1 MLELKKSV
9 KRVLILSAHP
19 DDETLG
25 CGGAISNLSR
35 KKNIIDL
42 ITFTDGVSS
51 RNKNGLNRNLK
62 LEKVSKILGINNF
75 NSGNFPDN
83 AMDSIKLLDVCKFI
97 EENVNYEPDIIFTHF
112 SDDLNVDHR
121 IVSRATFTV
130 FRPQY
135 GHKTKIFSYYIPS
148 STDYNPTSSFDGNS
162 YFRLDK
168 IDLLNKI
175 EALKL
180 YDNEMRK
187 YPHSRSYENI
197 ENLIKVWGAE
207 IGVKYAEKFKL
218 IREVI

>member
-1 MLELKKSV
+1 M
-9 KRVLILSAHP
+9 RR
-19 DDETLG
+19 
-25 CGGAISNLSR
+25 AISNLSR

-42 ITFTDGVSS
+42 ITFTDGVGS
-51 RNKNGLNRNLK
+51 RNKNGLNRNLR

-148 STDYNPTSSFDGNS
+148 STDYNPTKQF
-162 YFRLDK
+162 
-168 IDLLNKI
+168 
-175 EALKL
+175 
-180 YDNEMRK
+180 
-187 YPHSRSYENI
+187 
-197 ENLIKVWGAE
+197 
-207 IGVKYAEKFKL
+207 
-218 IREVI
+218 